1 MSLPT
6 VIYRGSYER
15 NGRRMSK
22 SGIRQ
27 QMTGAAHEKIMRR
40 LGKVSCI
47 HCGTLFEVGDG
58 PYFAKK
64 SGGANFLNP
73 YCISCAKGLKMI

>member
-1 MSLPT
+1 MSVPT
-6 VIYRGSYER
+6 VSCRGSYER
-15 NGRRMSK
+15 REKRMSK

-40 LGKVSCI
+40 LGKVACT
-47 HCGTLFEVGDG
+47 HCGISFEIGAG

-64 SGGANFLNP
+64 SGNANFLNP
-73 YCISCAKGLKMI
+73 YCIPCAEELKMI